1 MSKPARLSNGP
12 EGHALSRRSVVL
24 GAALAALSASCSRS
38 EARQEPSP
46 SKSGPGTAGGELRV
60 AFDGAGVS
68 TIALDPQNSGYAPH
82 NRVMRSIFDS
92 LTRLNPDQ
100 SVSPWLAESWIVSPD
115 RTTYE
120 FKLKPGV
127 QFHDGTPLD
136 AAALKANF
144 DRVAEPKNALNSRIN
159 LGPYAGSDVID
170 HERVRLRLKEPFTP
184 LLRNLSMTKL
194 AVVSPAAVAKY
205 GQTFNQQPVA
215 TGPFR
220 FVALEPGRAVHL
232 ERNPDYNWAHGAA
245 RHNGPAHLE
254 RLTFVN
260 VPEEATRIGAL
271 RAGEVQAA
279 DLIPAQYVREFRS
292 DPAYVLL
299 EKELLNTNYSLGIN
313 VAREPW
319 NDDEIRLAVRLA
331 LDIEQMVRS
340 IYLGTFLRAWSY
352 LNTTMFGSAEK
363 LLADSWRPD
372 PARSRQILEQRGWS
386 VGADGVREKD
396 GKKLTLHFID
406 SQGNREK
413 RLDLMVLVKNQL
425 RQVGIQ
431 MIIDSRPGSVALGAM
446 QDGNFDAMAGASF
459 HADPDILRQMYD
471 PTVRS
476 AYGWLRVVDPE
487 LVAWL
492 SAAAREAD
500 GPARADY
507 YYKVQRKILDKT
519 YAIPFYIL
527 LYNLAVSKGVTGVT
541 IDNHGFP
548 EFYDAR
554 KLG

>member
-1 MSKPARLSNGP
+1 MRHRSNCPQG
-12 EGHALSRRSVVL
+12 ETISRRSLVL
-24 GAALAALSASCSRS
+24 GGALAALSASCSRS
-38 EARQEPSP
+38 EARQEPRLN
-46 SKSGPGTAGGELRV
+46 KNGDGQGGGELRV

-82 NRVMRSIFDS
+82 NRVMRSMFDS

-100 SVSPWLAESWIVSPD
+100 SVSPWLAESWTVSPD

-120 FKLKPGV
+120 FKLRPGV

-144 DRVAEPKNALNSRIN
+144 DRVAEPKNALNSRVN
-159 LGPYAGSDVID
+159 LGPYAGCEVID
-170 HERVRLRLKEPFTP
+170 PDRVRLRLTEPFTP

-194 AVVSPAAVAKY
+194 AIISPAAVAKY

-232 ERNPDYNWAHGAA
+232 ERNPDYKWAHGAA
-245 RHNGPAHLE
+245 GHNGPAHLE

-260 VPEEATRIGAL
+260 VPEEATRIAAL

-279 DLIPAQYVREFRS
+279 DLIPAQYVSEFRL
-292 DPAYVLL
+292 DPAYALL
-299 EKELLNTNYSLGIN
+299 EKELLNTNYSLSIN

-331 LDIEQMVRS
+331 IDIEQVVRS
-340 IYLGTFLRAWSY
+340 IYFGTFPRAWSY

-372 PARSRQILEQRGWS
+372 PARSRQILERKGWN

-396 GKKLTLHFID
+396 GKKLTLHFLD

-413 RLDLMVLVKNQL
+413 RLDLMELVKNQL

-431 MIIDSRPGSVALGAM
+431 LIIDSRPGSVVLGAM
-446 QDGNFDAMAGASF
+446 RDGNFDAMAGASF
-459 HADPDILRQMYD
+459 HADPDILRQLYD

-476 AYGWLRVVDPE
+476 AYGWLRVADPE
-487 LVAWL
+487 LIEWL
-492 SAAAREAD
+492 GAGAREPD

-507 YYKVQRKILDKT
+507 YYKTQRKILDKT

-527 LYNLAVSKGVTGVT
+527 LYNLAVSKGVAGVS

-554 KLG
+554 RLG